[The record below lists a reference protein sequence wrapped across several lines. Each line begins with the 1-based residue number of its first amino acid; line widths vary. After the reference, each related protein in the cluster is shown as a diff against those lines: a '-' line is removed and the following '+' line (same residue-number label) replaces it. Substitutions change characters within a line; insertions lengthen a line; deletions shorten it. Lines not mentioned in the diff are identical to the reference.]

1 MNCNDVEKYIVDF
14 IDGQLAEDETGQIQ
28 KHIEACAKC
37 KTLHDETVAL
47 LTAFNDV
54 DEEVPNES
62 LREGFYKHLE
72 EEKQLLRPDVE
83 VIQLRKQEKEF
94 PWKRAFQVAASIVFL
109 FSGYFLGSHKTK
121 QDANQEIVA
130 LQIETNELKE
140 SVVLAMI
147 ENQSVS
153 KRIQAVNYTE
163 GFEQPDVKIL
173 EALIERMQYDGNINV
188 RLAAAEALSEFPESS
203 IVKDAFIE
211 ALTTQ
216 KNPSLQIAI
225 IQFLVKIQEKR
236 AIAPMK
242 QLLEHSDTPDFVK
255 EQVNDGI
262 LQII

>member
-1 MNCNDVEKYIVDF
+1 MNCKDIEQHIVDF
-14 IDGQLAEDETGQIQ
+14 IDGQLATDEGEQIQ
-28 KHIEACAKC
+28 KHIETCGNC
-37 KTLHDETVAL
+37 KAFYDETVVL
-47 LTAFNDV
+47 FRAFNDIE
-54 DEEVPNES
+54 EEVPSES
-62 LREGFYKHLE
+62 LREGFYKLLE
-72 EEKQLLRPDVE
+72 EEKQLSNPKIV
-83 VIQLRKQEKEF
+83 QLNKQEKEF